1 MIERTIEIADPIG
14 MHARPAG
21 QIVKLAK
28 ESGVKILIGRDQ
40 GGMIEAKSPIML
52 LGKKFKTGEQLIFR
66 VDAEATQANQILDEI
81 SEYLGN

>member
-52 LGKKFKTGEQLIFR
+52 LGKKFKTGEQLIFQ